1 MNPLTIDHHLASNAP
16 CGPVS
21 QFDRPRHSSGHCA
34 ARARRRDYRRM
45 PLIRLNDADFMP
57 DLVDALRDAGCLA
70 TAVRGDT
77 CLVSPPP
84 AEDQHFLT
92 ELTFFIK
99 AWLVRHPQLEAD
111 LVG

>member
-1 MNPLTIDHHLASNAP
+1 
-16 CGPVS
+16 
-21 QFDRPRHSSGHCA
+21 
-34 ARARRRDYRRM
+34 M

-57 DLVDALRDAGCLA
+57 DLVDALREAGCLA
-70 TAVRGDT
+70 TAVRGDA

-111 LVG
+111 LVA

>member
-1 MNPLTIDHHLASNAP
+1 
-16 CGPVS
+16 
-21 QFDRPRHSSGHCA
+21 
-34 ARARRRDYRRM
+34 M

-84 AEDQHFLT
+84 AEHQHFVT

-111 LVG
+111 LVA